1 MILSSRESFQPNS
14 ITPIQLSDLCSNV
27 VKILCG
33 GNLMWDMDRLMNFSL
48 FCNRLVVQLD
58 ISAPVIYTSLKYFQT
73 ILANS
78 INEYNIID
86 LSDIAHEYSLF
97 TVSLILAYKFL
108 EDNPPYMRQ
117 WSFVSM
123 ISIEELVMLESQV
136 LQKLDYFLSISPE
149 VYHEWIEQCNALPF
163 LTLEQLNLFDLHMT
177 QSRLGYSILL
187 PVLLD
192 DFYLLPSLSSSP
204 QSTASYS
211 DCYYQMTHMTTALQ
225 TNIIPQQQQ
234 QFMYNNSRSNTNES
248 SICVQLQNEFFVNNI
263 FIAAPTTVPSNYY
276 PEESQFDYS
285 SCLIHQ
291 NWLQQQ
297 QQQQQQVFMDPL
309 WYL

>member
-1 MILSSRESFQPNS
+1 MILSTHSLQPSLKSPNE
-14 ITPIQLSDLCSNV
+14 LSELCSTV

-48 FCNRLVVQLD
+48 FCHRLVVELNL
-58 ISAPVIYTSLKYFQT
+58 STSVVYTSLKYFQS

-108 EDNPPYMRQ
+108 EDNPLYMRQ

-123 ISIEELVMLESQV
+123 IPVEELVMLESRV
-136 LQKLDYFLSISPE
+136 LQKLDYSLAISTE
-149 VYHEWIEQCNALPF
+149 HYHAWTDQCNTLLQMPY
-163 LTLEQLNLFDLHMT
+163 LSLEQLNLFDLHLT
-177 QSRLGYSILL
+177 QSRLGCSMLL

-204 QSTASYS
+204 QSTASYP
-211 DCYYQMTHMTTALQ
+211 DCYYHMTPTEY
-225 TNIIPQQQQ
+225 IPP
-234 QFMYNNSRSNTNES
+234 S
-248 SICVQLQNEFFVNNI
+248 SSSLYPCDTLYQDPTILI
-263 FIAAPTTVPSNYY
+263 APTTVPSQHYMLDPLLEY
-276 PEESQFDYS
+276 PS
-285 SCLIHQ
+285 SCVPFSWPYYQEEQMIL
-291 NWLQQQ
+291 
-297 QQQQQQVFMDPL
+297 DPM